1 MPHHIHHTNGIIL
14 HSFNIGESNKVIEV
28 LTERL
33 GLIRANV
40 RSVRSEKSKLRYSL
54 ENLSE
59 ATLSLVRGREVWR
72 VTGALPRQNFYHSL
86 KGDFEKLALLLRIVT
101 LVRRLVQGEEK
112 NEYLYLVIRELC
124 VALGGEE
131 HTEEELEGVECV
143 AALRILHSLG
153 YLKHESVFGGFF
165 DDTMFSREVAQDA
178 YKKKKKAIIEINNS
192 LAASHL

>member
-1 MPHHIHHTNGIIL
+1 MSHHIHHTDGIIL
-14 HSFNIGESNKVIEV
+14 HSFNIGESHKVIEV
-28 LTERL
+28 LTEKL

-59 ATLSLVRGREVWR
+59 TTLSLVRGREVWR
-72 VTGALPRQNFYHSL
+72 VTGALPGQNFYHSL
-86 KGDFEKLALLLRIVT
+86 KEDFEKLALLLRIVT

-124 VALGGEE
+124 LALSSGE

-153 YLKHESVFGGFF
+153 YLKHESVFEGFF
-165 DDTMFSREVAQDA
+165 DNTMFSREVAQDA

>member
-1 MPHHIHHTNGIIL
+1 MSHHIHHTSGIIL

-28 LTERL
+28 LTEKL

-59 ATLSLVRGREVWR
+59 TTLSLVRGREVWR
-72 VTGALPRQNFYHSL
+72 VTGALPSQNFYHSL
-86 KGDFEKLALLLRIVT
+86 KGDFEKLALLLRIIT

-112 NEYLYLVIRELC
+112 NEYLYLVIKELC
-124 VALGGEE
+124 VALSDGE

-153 YLKHESVFGGFF
+153 YLKHEGVFGGFF
-165 DDTMFSREVAQDA
+165 DNAMFSREVAQDA